1 MLLRY
6 IDRNYIGRAF
16 FRFYAIDSFHRS
28 PSPPGRALYL
38 LEVDRVALPDDGKMF
53 ASVNDHARLPSRNHF

>member
-1 MLLRY
+1 MQLILF
-6 IDRNYIGRAF
+6 IV
-16 FRFYAIDSFHRS
+16 HH
-28 PSPPGRALYL
+28 PPGRALYL